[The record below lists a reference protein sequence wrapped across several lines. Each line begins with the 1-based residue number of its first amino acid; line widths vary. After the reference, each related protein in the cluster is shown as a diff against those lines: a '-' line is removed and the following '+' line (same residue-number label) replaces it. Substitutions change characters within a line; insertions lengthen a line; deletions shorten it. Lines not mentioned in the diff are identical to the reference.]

1 MNSIQIK
8 TYVLLLLTS
17 CLFLSAKSQ
26 VVINEY
32 SAANYDGFQDN
43 YGEYEDWIEIYNTS
57 GANVDLNGW
66 YLSDKA
72 TNLTK
77 WQFPSSF
84 IIPSGN
90 TVLVYCSGRDE
101 IVGTNAHSNFK
112 LTQTKRNEK
121 IILTDLSGTT
131 IIDSLTIFPNQ
142 KGDSRGRTTNGANT
156 WSVFQI
162 PTPGGNNTAAMQEY
176 ASPPVFSQTSGYYP
190 ASISLNI
197 TSPDPNVTI
206 YYTTNG
212 DFPDTLLIHF

>member
-1 MNSIQIK
+1 MK
-8 TYVLLLLTS
+8 KYVLFLLAF
-17 CLFLSAKSQ
+17 CVFFIAKSQ

-32 SAANYDGFQDN
+32 SAANYDSFQDN

-84 IIPSGN
+84 ILPAGN

-101 IVGTNAHSNFK
+101 IVGANAHSNFK
-112 LTQTKRNEK
+112 LTQTKGNEK

-131 IIDSLTIFPNQ
+131 VIDSLTVFPNQ
-142 KGDSRGRTTNGANT
+142 KGDSRGRTTNGGNT
-156 WSVFQI
+156 WSVFQT
-162 PTPGGNNTAAMQEY
+162 PTP
-176 ASPPVFSQTSGYYP
+176 
-190 ASISLNI
+190 
-197 TSPDPNVTI
+197 
-206 YYTTNG
+206 
-212 DFPDTLLIHF
+212 